1 MIFQILQNDSLGLY
15 QRLIMLVFMVGT
27 VLGSIAVHE
36 VAHGYVSYMLGD
48 PTAKR
53 LGRLSLNPIKHLDPI
68 GTVCLLFCGFGWARP
83 VPVDP
88 RYYKE
93 PKKGM
98 AVTALA
104 GPAVNLLIGAVTTVN
119 LSILVW
125 LWESGLYSG
134 FPVLK
139 YMSADVY
146 FMVTTAAYILL
157 YYNLLL
163 AVFNLFPVPPLD
175 GSRLLLAFLPRKQY
189 FSVMRYEKLIM
200 FIMFFLL
207 WTGVFTGL
215 FEAFVDNII
224 KLIGGAVFFIM
235 NLIYKLLI

>member
-15 QRLIMLVFMVGT
+15 QRLIMLVFMVCA

-125 LWESGLYSG
+125 LWESGLYSV
-134 FPVLK
+134 FPVIR
-139 YMSADVY
+139 YMSADTY
-146 FMVTTAAYILL
+146 FMATNAAYILL

-163 AVFNLFPVPPLD
+163 AVFNLLPVPPLD
-175 GSRLLLAFLPRKQY
+175 GSRLLLAFLPSKQY
-189 FSVMRYEKLIM
+189 FSVMRYEKLM
-200 FIMFFLL
+200 MLVMFFLL
-207 WTGVFTGL
+207 WTGVFTGV
-215 FEAFVDNII
+215 FEVLVDNII
-224 KLIGGAVFFIM
+224 KLIGGTVFFGM
-235 NLIYKLLI
+235 NLIYKLFI